1 MFTFT
6 KWIAAPAVALGLM
19 FAGDASDAQ
28 AQYGCYGG
36 YGAGYG
42 GYGVGGI
49 GISIGGGHLYRGGY
63 RAPYYSGYR
72 GHYGVG
78 YRGSWYHDTSH
89 LHYHPAQVYR
99 HGDHFHVQPGH
110 YDLHRTGH
118 WHR

>member
-6 KWIAAPAVALGLM
+6 KWIAAPALALGLM

-28 AQYGCYGG
+28 AQYGCYGGYGGGYGAG

-72 GHYGVG
+72 G
-78 YRGSWYHDTSH
+78 
-89 LHYHPAQVYR
+89 Q
-99 HGDHFHVQPGH
+99 
-110 YDLHRTGH
+110 
-118 WHR
+118 